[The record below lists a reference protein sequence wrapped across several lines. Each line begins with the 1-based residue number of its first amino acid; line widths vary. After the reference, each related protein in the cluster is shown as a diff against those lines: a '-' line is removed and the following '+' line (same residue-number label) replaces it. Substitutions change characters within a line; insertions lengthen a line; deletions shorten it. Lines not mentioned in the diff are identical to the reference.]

1 MITLQ
6 PGEQEIDVIKTASLE
21 LHLTTQRIFQVSNLG
36 ALKTVQIIPL
46 RSVNSFGFIT
56 KHFEKL
62 LLFAGVSLLAM
73 FVLLLYPESL
83 YYPVYISEEDAIK
96 YAFFLLLIAIG
107 LTIAWWETRTVGIG
121 ICSQSGKTLLFF
133 PTVGKTA
140 PMRIQFLGKL
150 QFALKKGN
158 MQLFDEATMQ
168 RYATVTS
175 SSPFEMLPAE
185 LKKPA
190 MFGSVVLLVIVVGL
204 FLFKAVPPL
213 LYEMEAYL
221 AEMKAEKI
229 ASTVNAVKTAEPEQI
244 DVPQLSK
251 QVFKGQFEDNPYIQS
266 YTGIYSATSEEGDM
280 TTQTSLE
287 IKLLENDKAEMV
299 LKTLSGGWDG
309 DGNQVESVEKI
320 EPPKQA
326 EIVGNALILETG
338 KGRFTTLTIRDYWGT
353 VRNTYGLI
361 FNGTFYERTGDLIG
375 SSSNVRT
382 APTPKPKTTAPQP
395 PTRVEEKKTTPSVP
409 NEPPA
414 ASSGDNSTMGIIT
427 GEGVRMR
434 SSMDKT
440 SKANIIDKF
449 AKGTKVEIL
458 ERNGEWVKA
467 RVKGKVGYIASQ
479 YVE

>member
-46 RSVNSFGFIT
+46 SSVNSFGFIT

-73 FVLLLYPESL
+73 FVLLLYPMPL
-83 YYPVYISEEDAIK
+83 YYPVLISEEDAIK

-168 RYATVTS
+168 RFATATS

-185 LKKPA
+185 QKMPA
-190 MFGSVVLLVIVVGL
+190 LFGSVVLLVIVVGL

-244 DVPQLSK
+244 
-251 QVFKGQFEDNPYIQS
+251 
-266 YTGIYSATSEEGDM
+266 
-280 TTQTSLE
+280 
-287 IKLLENDKAEMV
+287 
-299 LKTLSGGWDG
+299 
-309 DGNQVESVEKI
+309 
-320 EPPKQA
+320 
-326 EIVGNALILETG
+326 
-338 KGRFTTLTIRDYWGT
+338 
-353 VRNTYGLI
+353 
-361 FNGTFYERTGDLIG
+361 
-375 SSSNVRT
+375 
-382 APTPKPKTTAPQP
+382 TTAPQP
-395 PTRVEEKKTTPSVP
+395 PTRVEEKKPTPSVP

-414 ASSGDNSTMGIIT
+414 ASSDNNSTMGIIT

-449 AKGTKVEIL
+449 AKGTTVEIL
-458 ERNGEWVKA
+458 ERNGEWVKV
-467 RVKGKVGYIASQ
+467 RVKEKSWLHRVSICDGKFWRRRSNRCSYS
-479 YVE
+479 

>member
-6 PGEQEIDVIKTASLE
+6 PGEQEIDAIKTASLE
-21 LHLTTQRIFQVSNLG
+21 LHLTTRRIFQVSNLG
-36 ALKTVQIIPL
+36 VLKTVQIIPL
-46 RSVNSFGFIT
+46 SSVNSFGFIT

-83 YYPVYISEEDAIK
+83 YNRGLIKDAIK
-96 YAFFLLLIAIG
+96 YAFFFLLIAIG
-107 LTIAWWETRTVGIG
+107 LTIAWWKTRTVGIG
-121 ICSQSGKTLLFF
+121 IRSQSGKTLLFF
-133 PTVGKTA
+133 PTVGKSA
-140 PMRIQFLGKL
+140 PMGIQFLGKL

-168 RYATVTS
+168 RFATATS

-204 FLFKAVPPL
+204 FLFKAVPP
-213 LYEMEAYL
+213 YL
-221 AEMKAEKI
+221 AKMKAEKI

-244 DVPQLSK
+244 DVPLLSK
-251 QVFKGQFEDNPYIQS
+251 KVIKGKFKDNPDIQS
-266 YTGIYSATSEEGDM
+266 YTGVYSATSEEGDM

-299 LKTLSGGWDG
+299 LKTLSGGLDG
-309 DGNQVESVEKI
+309 EGNPAKSEEKI

-375 SSSNVRT
+375 SSSNVTT
-382 APTPKPKTTAPQP
+382 APTPKPETTAPQP
-395 PTRVEEKKTTPSVP
+395 PTRVEEKQPTPSVP

-414 ASSGDNSTMGIIT
+414 ASSGDNSTLGIIT

-440 SKANIIDKF
+440 SKTNIIDKF